1 MPPSSLLN
9 NLNSDWIKAVSALQP
24 KGAAPRVLV
33 YVESDED
40 IAFWR
45 NVLADYKHFGVNFEI
60 NLPSD
65 NFAKG
70 KLQVLAL
77 QENTGPNLILCV
89 DSDLDYLLDG
99 HSGQSKAILENPF
112 IFQTYTYS
120 IENYFCF
127 APSLH
132 QLCVQ
137 ATLNDRALLDFEEV
151 MGLYSKVIYELFLWL
166 VHLEAN
172 GDHATLSISN
182 FDAIVR
188 ILLAPMDVITALNIA
203 LDELKSR
210 VDAKVA
216 ELERMFPHTIMDVRS
231 TAIRLEALGLTS
243 ESTYLFAKG
252 HTILTNV
259 VLSFLRPVC
268 ETLHLEKL
276 ASLKGAALPVET
288 RNQLLSKQK
297 NARLSIDKLIHAN
310 TEFKSCFLYLKIKA
324 DLDQYFK
331 AHNAVIHTR

>member
-1 MPPSSLLN
+1 MPPSSLLH

-45 NVLADYKHFGVNFEI
+45 NVLADYKQFGVNFEI

-99 HSGQSKAILENPF
+99 HSGQSKTILENPF

-151 MGLYSKVIYELFLWL
+151 MGLYSKVIHELFLWL
-166 VHLEAN
+166 VYFEVK
-172 GDHATLSISN
+172 GDHTTLSISN
-182 FDAIVR
+182 FDAIVK
-188 ILLAPMDVITALNIA
+188 ILLAPTNVNTALNDA
-203 LDELKSR
+203 LIELKTR
-210 VDAKVA
+210 VDSKVG
-216 ELERMFPHTIMDVRS
+216 ELKGMFPESIPEMMANAT
-231 TAIRLEALGLTS
+231 RLLSLGLSSDT
-243 ESTYLFAKG
+243 TYLFAKG

-276 ASLKGAALPVET
+276 NEIKAADHSTET
-288 RNQLLSKQK
+288 RNQLLNKQK

-324 DLDQYFK
+324 DFDQYFSNNG
-331 AHNAVIHTR
+331 ASIHQR